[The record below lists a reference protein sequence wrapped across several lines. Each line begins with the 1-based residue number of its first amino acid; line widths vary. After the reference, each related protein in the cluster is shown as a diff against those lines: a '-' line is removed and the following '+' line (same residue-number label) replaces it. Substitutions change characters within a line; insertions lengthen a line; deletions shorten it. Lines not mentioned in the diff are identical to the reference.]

1 MASARKIINKEKGK
15 YNDHNTI
22 SLKIGNNKITN
33 QSKIATIFNNYF
45 LSIVKA
51 LKSEINRHT
60 SSKGPNPIRYLE
72 NNFHQP
78 FL

>member
-22 SLKIGNNKITN
+22 SLKIGNKEITN

-45 LSIVKA
+45 LSIAEA
-51 LKSEINRHT
+51 LKSEINKHT
-60 SSKGPNPIRYLE
+60 NSKGPHPIRYL
-72 NNFHQP
+72 
-78 FL
+78 